1 MELDYDVDY
10 GAGMVGGPS
19 SGVMALLPPRV
30 NVSARGEVPVTL
42 QVFRIRLPCS
52 GVVSAEIPLALRLN
66 VTAPPGT
73 RYNDTVLVFKR
84 NKICLKGTWIYLV
97 RGIIFRRFC
106 VTILKNVE
114 IHHVSLFSY
123 FPKVN
128 YWKYYWLKQW
138 QNFKDQRIFYWFLAI
153 FLDFKTLIF
162 CSYFIFHWLWQW
174 DCTEKLAS
182 TTN

>member
-1 MELDYDVDY
+1 MELDYDVM
-10 GAGMVGGPS
+10 GVPGGPS

-84 NKICLKGTWIYLV
+84 NKICLKGT
-97 RGIIFRRFC
+97 RGHISASPAPRARDDYAC
-106 VTILKNVE
+106 PPPP
-114 IHHVSLFSY
+114 SLARNRYANFEKMSTGLIAL
-123 FPKVN
+123 
-128 YWKYYWLKQW
+128 YYP
-138 QNFKDQRIFYWFLAI
+138 R
-153 FLDFKTLIF
+153 T
-162 CSYFIFHWLWQW
+162 
-174 DCTEKLAS
+174 
-182 TTN
+182 